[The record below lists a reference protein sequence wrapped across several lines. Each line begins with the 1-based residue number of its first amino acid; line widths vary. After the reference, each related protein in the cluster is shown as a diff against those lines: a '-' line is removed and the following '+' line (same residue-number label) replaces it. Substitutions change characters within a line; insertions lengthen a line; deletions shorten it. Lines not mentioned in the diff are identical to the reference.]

1 MHARFP
7 GLKIQRG
14 CGIFICFETVAP
26 VAQVCFQFATLLRLA
41 LNLYFLSSTYSILRL
56 PMYLTMHTFMWCWGS
71 TEPKALC
78 KIGKHS
84 ANYAT
89 SLVSWILIMQSL
101 NRTYTYCISVGYISE
116 HSVALSLQ
124 SLCYSRHTMND
135 KHNTLWKMLKVNVRK
150 ANRKSR
156 TEWGWEDQ
164 VQLHC

>member
-1 MHARFP
+1 MWYIHLFWDSGSCSP
-7 GLKIQRG
+7 GLLS
-14 CGIFICFETVAP
+14 ICYIAEIGLELVFP
-26 VAQVCFQFATLLRLA
+26 FFYLLNTEITHVSHHA
-41 LNLYFLSSTYSILRL
+41 YFYVML
-56 PMYLTMHTFMWCWGS
+56 GS

-116 HSVALSLQ
+116 HSVALSFQ
-124 SLCYSRHTMND
+124 SLCYRRHTMND

-156 TEWGWEDQ
+156 TELGWEDE